1 MGIKCY
7 IILTTGMPSAGS
19 DDEVEPFTGKMRDA
33 YWFISNFPNVRA
45 FEVTTESEARQITQ
59 AIIEA
64 HIAPENA
71 GEILGNANIA
81 RFGAKRR

>member
-1 MGIKCY
+1 
-7 IILTTGMPSAGS
+7 LTTGMPSVGG
-19 DDEVEPFTGKMRDA
+19 DDAEEEGVPSQMRDA

-71 GEILGNANIA
+71 AEIWRSVDVA
-81 RFGAKRR
+81 RLQGGSRRS